1 MSGPVREVPEGGPVR
16 KRRKDMSGSKGSWG
30 KTQEAMEN
38 QGSSTFLRLEG
49 DGDKAV
55 VAFCG
60 APFHRDICYNEKT
73 KTYEAWDDAAK
84 AAGRKK
90 SSRYAMNVFAV
101 SIKNVESNE
110 MKVIDMNFNT
120 MQSVIALK
128 DKYGLAKCLFEVTRH
143 GAKGDTKTQYQIL
156 PDADISPTVRAACGS
171 PDPKD
176 PDNWIEGTAALIDLE
191 EVTARGDSAESSV
204 TDDLKS
210 KDAKKTKGT
219 NGAATTPAAP
229 AAPTASP
236 TPTTSP
242 SNGEPISKAAAAE
255 IIEKLKPLD
264 KEKGILPFMQKFPYA
279 KKVSEI
285 RASDEAVARK
295 LAGDLASPPSA
306 SEDAFS

>member
-1 MSGPVREVPEGGPVR
+1 
-16 KRRKDMSGSKGSWG
+16 MSGSKGSWG

-101 SIKNVESNE
+101 SVKGVETNE

-156 PDADISPTVRAACGS
+156 PDADISPAVRAACGS

-176 PDNWIEGTAALIDLE
+176 PDNWIEGTAALVDLE
-191 EVTARGDSAESSV
+191 EVTAKGDTTESAV
-204 TDDLKS
+204 TDDLK
-210 KDAKKTKGT
+210 KADAKKGKSAT
-219 NGAATTPAAP
+219 NGTAAP
-229 AAPTASP
+229 ATASAVA
-236 TPTTSP
+236 S
-242 SNGEPISKAAAAE
+242 SSAGEAISKAAATE

-264 KEKGILPFMQKFPYA
+264 KDKGIVPFMQKFPYA

-285 RASDEAVARK
+285 RTSDEAAARK
-295 LAGDLASPPSA
+295 LASELSSPPSA
-306 SEDAFS
+306 AVEDAFG

>member
-1 MSGPVREVPEGGPVR
+1 
-16 KRRKDMSGSKGSWG
+16 MSGSKGSWG

-90 SSRYAMNVFAV
+90 SSRYAMNVFTV
-101 SIKNVESNE
+101 SVKGAETNE

-156 PDADISPTVRAACGS
+156 PDADISPAVRAACGS

-176 PDNWIEGTAALIDLE
+176 PDNWVEGTSALIDLE
-191 EVTARGDSAESSV
+191 EVTAKGDSAESAV

-210 KDAKKTKGT
+210 KAKGT
-219 NGAATTPAAP
+219 NGAAAAATPATPRASSAAP
-229 AAPTASP
+229 AP
-236 TPTTSP
+236 TP
-242 SNGEPISKAAAAE
+242 NGEPLSKVAAAE

-264 KEKGILPFMQKFPYA
+264 KDKGILPFMQKFPYA

-285 RASDEAVARK
+285 RASDEAAARK
-295 LAGDLASPPSA
+295 LASDLASPPSA
-306 SEDAFS
+306 AEDAFS

>member
-1 MSGPVREVPEGGPVR
+1 
-16 KRRKDMSGSKGSWG
+16 MSGSKGSWG

-101 SIKNVESNE
+101 SIKGVDANE

-156 PDADISPTVRAACGS
+156 PDADISPAVRAACGS

-176 PDNWIEGTAALIDLE
+176 PDNWIEGTAALVDLE
-191 EVTARGDSAESSV
+191 EVTAKGDTAESAV
-204 TDDLKS
+204 TDDLK
-210 KDAKKTKGT
+210 KADAKKGKSAT
-219 NGAATTPAAP
+219 NGTAAP
-229 AAPTASP
+229 ANGTAATAPAGAS
-236 TPTTSP
+236 S
-242 SNGEPISKAAAAE
+242 SAGEAISKAAATE

-264 KEKGILPFMQKFPYA
+264 KDKGILPFMQKFPYA

-285 RASDEAVARK
+285 RASDEAAARK
-295 LAGDLASPPSA
+295 LASELSSPPSA
-306 SEDAFS
+306 AAEDAFG

>member
-1 MSGPVREVPEGGPVR
+1 
-16 KRRKDMSGSKGSWG
+16 MSGSKGSWG

-73 KTYEAWDDAAK
+73 KTYEAWDDTAK

-101 SIKNVESNE
+101 SIKSVETNE

-143 GAKGDTKTQYQIL
+143 GAKGDTKTQYQNPTGCGYL
-156 PDADISPTVRAACGS
+156 ADRASRLRQSGPEGPGQLDRGHRCAHQPRRGDRKGRFGRVSRDRRPQVQGRQEDEGDERRCCGSCGPRGFCGPAGFPDAARFTVER
-171 PDPKD
+171 
-176 PDNWIEGTAALIDLE
+176 
-191 EVTARGDSAESSV
+191 
-204 TDDLKS
+204 
-210 KDAKKTKGT
+210 
-219 NGAATTPAAP
+219 
-229 AAPTASP
+229 
-236 TPTTSP
+236 
-242 SNGEPISKAAAAE
+242 
-255 IIEKLKPLD
+255 
-264 KEKGILPFMQKFPYA
+264 
-279 KKVSEI
+279 
-285 RASDEAVARK
+285 
-295 LAGDLASPPSA
+295 
-306 SEDAFS
+306 

>member
-1 MSGPVREVPEGGPVR
+1 
-16 KRRKDMSGSKGSWG
+16 MSGSKGSWG

-73 KTYEAWDDAAK
+73 KTYEAWDDTAK

-90 SSRYAMNVFAV
+90 SSRYAMNVFTV
-101 SIKNVESNE
+101 SVKGAETNE

-156 PDADISPTVRAACGS
+156 PDADISPAVRAACGS

-176 PDNWIEGTAALIDLE
+176 PDNWVEGTSALIDSE
-191 EVTARGDSAESSV
+191 EVTAKGDSAESAV

-210 KDAKKTKGT
+210 KAKGT
-219 NGAATTPAAP
+219 NGAVAAATPATPRASSAAP
-229 AAPTASP
+229 AP
-236 TPTTSP
+236 TP
-242 SNGEPISKAAAAE
+242 NGEPLSKVAAAE

-264 KEKGILPFMQKFPYA
+264 KDKGILPFMQKFPYA

-285 RASDEAVARK
+285 PSLRRGRGPQ
-295 LAGDLASPPSA
+295 AG
-306 SEDAFS
+306 E